1 MDEIMQMINNVAF
14 PIVAYFLLFWFVNA
28 TMEKFESVVT
38 DLSDSVNELRALIM
52 SLHNIGGDI
61 NA

>member
-38 DLSDSVNELRALIM
+38 DLADSVKELRSLVM
-52 SLHNIGGDI
+52 SLHNIGGEN